1 MSHRQVVRAW
11 TDPKYRRSLSKEQL
25 AALPE
30 SPAGLVELRDDQLS
44 AVPGG
49 KPFGRKPPI
58 TTAWF
63 CTLPSFFFGLC
74 GCP

>member
-1 MSHRQVVRAW
+1 MSSRQIVRAW
-11 TDPKYRRSLSKEQL
+11 TDPRYRRSLTEDQL

-30 SPAGLVELRDDQLS
+30 NPAGLVELSDEDLG
-44 AVPGG
+44 AATGG
-49 KPFGRKPPI
+49 KRPPPI

-63 CTLPSFFFGLC
+63 CTLPSYFFGLC